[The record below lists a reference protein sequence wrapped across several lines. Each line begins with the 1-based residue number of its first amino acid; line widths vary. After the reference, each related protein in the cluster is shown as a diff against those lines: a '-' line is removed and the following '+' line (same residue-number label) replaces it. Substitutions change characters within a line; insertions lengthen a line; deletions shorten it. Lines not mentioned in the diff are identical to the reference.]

1 MHTYLRKPQ
10 SLYCLLCSSPQHS
23 RLLFP
28 SNLCVCFWRSF
39 TLLVCDKQYR
49 DLLRKEQSILAKQAN
64 PARDAE
70 IIERAEA
77 KHRANRTFCEGLTET
92 KHLYDIGRSQIT
104 EFDPKHSR
112 DKFYTFD
119 INKDRRMGEFRTMA
133 QDIGDGAWKHKV
145 CVACC
150 SVCKACA

>member
-1 MHTYLRKPQ
+1 M
-10 SLYCLLCSSPQHS
+10 
-23 RLLFP
+23 
-28 SNLCVCFWRSF
+28 
-39 TLLVCDKQYR
+39 KQYR

-92 KHLYDIGRSQIT
+92 KHLYDIGRTQVT
-104 EFDPKHSR
+104 RYDPKHSR

-145 CVACC
+145 CVA
-150 SVCKACA
+150 